1 MIKRILCLL
10 ATLLLVCSTCLAEG
24 EFPQLN
30 ADGFLDE
37 GEFVYANEDEGVWR
51 YASQDLKI
59 EIIRRS
65 EEEPIKVRWYEA
77 EVWSKGDEV
86 WRLFT
91 NEEGKHMSTNSWPYI
106 VAQKNQAVLAIS
118 TDFAQYR
125 YPKRDTSVGIIIRNG
140 KVFSQK
146 TRKSTYKGFP
156 NLDVLA
162 LYPDGRMEVYDSDEK
177 TADEYLAMGVT
188 TTLAFGPYLIR
199 DGVINTEGLAH
210 LSKSRNPRAAI
221 GMVEP
226 GHTFAMMLEGRCKE
240 SKGGTVD
247 FLAEK
252 MLARGCTTAFNLD
265 GGETA
270 CILFMGEQLN
280 IVGGANNKAGNAR
293 RTTELLGIGVSE
305 QVPKYE

>member
-10 ATLLLVCSTCLAEG
+10 ATLLLVCSNCLAEG

-140 KVFSQK
+140 KVFSKK

>member
-1 MIKRILCLL
+1 MIRKILCLF
-10 ATLLLVCSTCLAEG
+10 AILLLVCSTCLAEG
-24 EFPQLN
+24 EFPALN
-30 ADGFLDE
+30 AEGFLDE
-37 GEFVYANEDEGVWR
+37 GEFVYANEEEGVWR

-140 KVFSQK
+140 KVFSKK

-177 TADEYLAMGVT
+177 TADEYLTMGVT

>member
-1 MIKRILCLL
+1 MIKRLLCLL

-24 EFPQLN
+24 EFPALN
-30 ADGFLDE
+30 AEGFLDE
-37 GEFVYANEDEGVWR
+37 GEFVYANEEEGVWR

-59 EIIRRS
+59 EIIRYS

-125 YPKRDTSVGIIIRNG
+125 YPKRDNSVGIIIRNG

-199 DGVINTEGLAH
+199 DGVLNTEGLAH
-210 LSKSRNPRAAI
+210 LSQSRNPRAAI

-226 GHTFAMMLEGRCKE
+226 GHTFAMMLEGRCAE

-280 IVGGANNKAGNAR
+280 IVGGASNKAGNAR
-293 RTTELLGIGVSE
+293 RTTELLGIGVSQ

>member
-10 ATLLLVCSTCLAEG
+10 ATLLLVCSSCLAEG

-37 GEFVYANEDEGVWR
+37 GEFVYANEAEGVWR

-140 KVFSQK
+140 KVFSKK

>member
-37 GEFVYANEDEGVWR
+37 GEFVYANEAEGVWR

-125 YPKRDTSVGIIIRNG
+125 YPKRDTSVGIIIRDG

-293 RTTELLGIGVSE
+293 RTTELLGIGVSD

>member
-37 GEFVYANEDEGVWR
+37 GEFVYANEAEGVWR

-140 KVFSQK
+140 KVFSKK

-252 MLARGCTTAFNLD
+252 MLARGCTTAFNL
-265 GGETA
+265 
-270 CILFMGEQLN
+270 LN
-280 IVGGANNKAGNAR
+280 ERFISIRKSR
-293 RTTELLGIGVSE
+293 
-305 QVPKYE
+305 

>member
-140 KVFSQK
+140 KVFSKK

-199 DGVINTEGLAH
+199 GGVINTEGLAH

>member
-37 GEFVYANEDEGVWR
+37 GEFVYANEAEGVWR

-140 KVFSQK
+140 KVFSKK

-293 RTTELLGIGVSE
+293 RTTELLGIGVSD

>member
-1 MIKRILCLL
+1 M
-10 ATLLLVCSTCLAEG
+10 
-24 EFPQLN
+24 
-30 ADGFLDE
+30 
-37 GEFVYANEDEGVWR
+37 
-51 YASQDLKI
+51 
-59 EIIRRS
+59 
-65 EEEPIKVRWYEA
+65 
-77 EVWSKGDEV
+77 
-86 WRLFT
+86 
-91 NEEGKHMSTNSWPYI
+91 
-106 VAQKNQAVLAIS
+106 
-118 TDFAQYR
+118 
-125 YPKRDTSVGIIIRNG
+125 
-140 KVFSQK
+140 
-146 TRKSTYKGFP
+146 
-156 NLDVLA
+156 LA

-265 GGETA
+265 DGETA

-280 IVGGANNKAGNAR
+280 IVGGANNKADNAR
-293 RTTELLGIGVSE
+293 HTTELLGIGVSD

>member
-37 GEFVYANEDEGVWR
+37 GEFVYANEAEGVWR

-293 RTTELLGIGVSE
+293 RTTELLGIGVSD

>member
-24 EFPQLN
+24 KFPQLN

-37 GEFVYANEDEGVWR
+37 GEFVYANEAEGVWR

>member
-37 GEFVYANEDEGVWR
+37 GEFVYANEAEGVWR

-140 KVFSQK
+140 KVFSKK

>member
-37 GEFVYANEDEGVWR
+37 GEFVYANEAEGVWR